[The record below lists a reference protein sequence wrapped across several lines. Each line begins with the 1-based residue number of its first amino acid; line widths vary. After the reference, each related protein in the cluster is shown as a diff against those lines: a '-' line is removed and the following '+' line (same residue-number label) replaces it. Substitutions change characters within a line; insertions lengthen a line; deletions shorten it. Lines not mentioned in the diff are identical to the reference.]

1 VAVSYVLDT
10 NVLLYHLGGRLS
22 EPLPDGPL
30 HASVVSEIELLS
42 YPGLTVSDELVI
54 EAMLRKLV
62 IVELEPLIKRGAIMI
77 RRQHRLKLPDAV
89 IGATARFLSAMLI
102 TNDLD
107 FEKVSSLRTQRVSL
121 L

>member
-1 VAVSYVLDT
+1 MSYVLDT

-22 EPLPDGPL
+22 ESLPAGPL

-42 YPGLTVSDELVI
+42 YPGLAVSDELVI

-62 IVELEPLIKRGAIMI
+62 LVELEPLVKRGAIII
-77 RRQHRLKLPDAV
+77 RRQYRLKLPDAV
-89 IGATARFLSAMLI
+89 IGATALFLNATLI
-102 TNDLD
+102 TNDRN
-107 FEKVSSLRTQRVSL
+107 FEKVSGLRTQRVSL